1 MSMPKNL
8 REQVLAAMS
17 TWMASIADNVNN
29 PVAGITAALALIE
42 REMVACRA
50 TGQFHQDLVDGSL
63 KRISNRLDTLS
74 DYLAELKEVARP
86 APMIPTRVQVAEAFA
101 MARLLRRG
109 DDSVRI
115 ECLVEPSAESIT
127 ADAVRLKATLK
138 ALVLNGLEA
147 AGGMGKPPPQLRL
160 TSSRE
165 TCGLVSGV
173 TLMIEDNGPG
183 FNIAELSQV
192 TDPFFSTKEA
202 SSGLGLTTAKRFTE
216 AHGGTL
222 TLGVSAALS
231 GAAVSLFL
239 PDPFLFTHPKGDAN
253 R

>member
-29 PVAGITAALALIE
+29 PVAGISAALALIE
-42 REMVACRA
+42 REMVACRE
-50 TGQFHQDLVDGSL
+50 TGRFHQELVDGSVR
-63 KRISNRLDTLS
+63 RISNRLDTLR

-86 APMIPTRVQVAEAFA
+86 APMLPTRVPVAEAFA
-101 MARLLRRG
+101 YARLLRRG
-109 DDSVRI
+109 DDSIRI

-127 ADAVRLKATLK
+127 ADAVRLNATLK
-138 ALVLNGLEA
+138 AIVLNGLEA

-165 TCGLVSGV
+165 ECGRITGV

-183 FNIAELSQV
+183 FNSAELSQV

-216 AHGGTL
+216 AHGGIL
-222 TLGVSAALS
+222 RLGISAALS

-239 PDPFLFTHPKGDAN
+239 PDSLPFSHPKGDSN
-253 R
+253 